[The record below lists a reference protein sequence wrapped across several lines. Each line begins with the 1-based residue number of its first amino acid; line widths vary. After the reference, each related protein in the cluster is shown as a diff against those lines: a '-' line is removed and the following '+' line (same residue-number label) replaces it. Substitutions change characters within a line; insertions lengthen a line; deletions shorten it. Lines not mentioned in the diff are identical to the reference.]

1 MSVKIYFDMDGTLFD
16 LYNKENWLNMLE
28 NERPGV
34 FKEYGENGGLMQGLE
49 SEVCDIYEQIAWLQ
63 HEGVSFGVISLLP
76 FAVSPEYEEI
86 CREEKLEWLKTY
98 FPMITEIH
106 IIPYGVAKQ
115 KAITK
120 RAKTMYLIDD
130 NAEICNAWTTAKQR
144 RAFQVSEDFT
154 ARDVLGQIIA
164 DFY

>member
-16 LYNKENWLNMLE
+16 LYGKENWLTMLE
-28 NERPGV
+28 NGRPGA

-49 SEVCDIYEQIAWLQ
+49 SEVCDIYEQIAYLQ
-63 HEGVSFGVISLLP
+63 SQGVTFGIISWLP
-76 FAVSPEYEEI
+76 FAASPEYEEI
-86 CREEKLEWLKTY
+86 CREEKLEWLRTY

-106 IIPYGVAKQ
+106 IIPYGIEKQ

-120 RAKTMYLIDD
+120 RAETMYLIDD

-144 RAFQVSEDFT
+144 RAFQVSDNFT
-154 ARDVLGQIIA
+154 ALNALNQIIKEL
-164 DFY
+164 